1 MEFASV
7 IALLKALQPYVP
19 LALMGF
25 KQAKDLVE
33 WGTATVQKAVA
44 EQRGINQAEWNEW
57 NTMTASIHNTIQS
70 G

>member
-7 IALLKALQPYVP
+7 IALLKALQPYIP

-25 KQAKDLVE
+25 KKARAIVD

-44 EQRGINQAEWNEW
+44 EGRGISQDEWNEW
-57 NTMTASIHNTIQS
+57 NRMVAEIHEAIQS
-70 G
+70 S